1 MIDGLSVFAIFV
13 MVVACLL
20 GLRATQPVPVIRPV
34 VQDEPRQIVS
44 VVRPLA
50 IAEEPVHVFQPPAPV
65 AYTDETV
72 KLTPSVLSFLETLE

>member
-65 AYTDETV
+65 ASTDETV